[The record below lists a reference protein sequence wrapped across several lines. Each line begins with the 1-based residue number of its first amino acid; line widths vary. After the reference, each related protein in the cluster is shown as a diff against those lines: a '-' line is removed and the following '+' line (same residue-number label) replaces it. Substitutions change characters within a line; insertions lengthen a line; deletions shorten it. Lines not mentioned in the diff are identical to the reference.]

1 MFHQETCL
9 IKTKASPEALQVTHR
24 QHRHDSFII
33 PAFISPGLS
42 GIIIC
47 PASSAPDLLTDSRTE
62 KKNNQKK
69 NDGTVSF
76 LVLFVQKDLEEFQ
89 QL

>member
-1 MFHQETCL
+1 MFHRETCL
-9 IKTKASPEALQVTHR
+9 IKTEASPEALQVTHR
-24 QHRHDSFII
+24 QHQHDSFII

-47 PASSAPDLLTDSRTE
+47 PASSAPDLLTDSRME
-62 KKNNQKK
+62 KKTAKK
-69 NDGTVSF
+69 NGTVSF

-89 QL
+89 Q